1 MSVPLTC
8 VALGDSG
15 KAEGGAGT
23 KWLIFLAKGVAKLQ
37 PLTVS

>member
-1 MSVPLTC
+1 MCPS
-8 VALGDSG
+8 ALLLGE
-15 KAEGGAGT
+15 AEGADGQSEA